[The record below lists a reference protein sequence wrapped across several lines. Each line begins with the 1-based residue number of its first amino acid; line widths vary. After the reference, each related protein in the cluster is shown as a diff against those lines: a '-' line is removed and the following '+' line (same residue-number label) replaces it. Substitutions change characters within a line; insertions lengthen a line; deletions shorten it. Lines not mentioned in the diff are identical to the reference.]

1 MQMFFFKKKII
12 FFVLVIMFCIFGVC
26 VGGVMPAM
34 AVAEKDR
41 KKILKPEPLELEL
54 SLVVRWPAWV

>member
-1 MQMFFFKKKII
+1 
-12 FFVLVIMFCIFGVC
+12 MFCIFGVC

-41 KKILKPEPLELEL
+41 KKILEPEPLELEL
-54 SLVVRWPAWV
+54 SLVVSWLAWV